1 MEILNEK
8 SYDSLI
14 DVNVIN
20 NNLLSDLEYLSPF
33 GQQNAEPIFKI
44 ENAKIEILQIFKDKH
59 AKLKVSDNLGFSCEG
74 IFFDISSKEL
84 KNYLSN
90 KPEFN
95 CYFKVKKDTYSE
107 KTIIHLEDIH

>member
-1 MEILNEK
+1 M
-8 SYDSLI
+8 
-14 DVNVIN
+14 
-20 NNLLSDLEYLSPF
+20 
-33 GQQNAEPIFKI
+33 
-44 ENAKIEILQIFKDKH
+44 
-59 AKLKVSDNLGFSCEG
+59 
-74 IFFDISSKEL
+74 FFDISSKEL